1 MTAMEWKQHLSTVE
15 QRGWSTVPA
24 VPEAVYAALRQPFTQ
39 DHAAGVFL
47 ELSRTQT
54 LGFAPSLEDF
64 VSTLENSSLS
74 SPYEKLRLEK
84 VWFQESNA
92 GTTSRA
98 SNTVPFVP
106 HIDGSRYFKVMIYM
120 NDISLDDG
128 PMHIASQEPHANE
141 ARRQTFD
148 HDYKELELNRIRE
161 VSREDLV
168 PLVGQKGSAVLFD
181 TNTPHAAGQV
191 SEDGLRQVVRLDFNC
206 SQWSNKRTR
215 SAAQRSL
222 AKRYLT
228 RMFH

>member
-1 MTAMEWKQHLSTVE
+1 MTETKWAQHLSTVE

-24 VPEAVYAALRQPFTQ
+24 VPTAVSDALRQPFAQ
-39 DHAAGVFL
+39 DHSAGVFL
-47 ELSRTQT
+47 ELGRTQT

-64 VSTLENSSLS
+64 VSTLERSSLG
-74 SPYEKLRLEK
+74 SPYETLSLEK

-92 GTTSRA
+92 ETTSQA

-106 HIDGSRYFKVMIYM
+106 HIDGSRYFKVMVYI

-128 PMHIASQEPHANE
+128 PMHIASQAPNANE

-161 VSREDLV
+161 VSREDLI

-181 TNTPHAAGQV
+181 TNTPHCAGLV
-191 SEDGLRQVVRLDFNC
+191 GDDCLRQVVRLDFSC
-206 SQWSNKRTR
+206 SQWDYTRTR
-215 SAAQRSL
+215 SAAGKSPV
-222 AKRYLT
+222 KRYLKK
-228 RMFH
+228 MLP